1 MQQKKNIHSIIL
13 ARGGSKG
20 IKNKNLKFINGKPL
34 LYWSINSSLKSK
46 LIQNTWV
53 SSDSNKILNFAEK
66 YGAKII
72 KRPKNLSG
80 DKNSSESGWLHA
92 LNEIEKEKK
101 VKVDCIVGI
110 QNTSPLRL
118 KNDLDDALIKFFNY
132 NYDSMFACTFKHDIF
147 FSWILKN
154 KRIKSNYKIFKRPL
168 RQKMDNFILENGSF
182 YIFKSKKFRKLKNR
196 LFGKIGF
203 FQQNVFSSFQIDDEE
218 DFSLLKTL
226 MESKLIKKKYNLN

>member
-20 IKNKNLKFINGKPL
+20 IKNKNLKLINGKPL

-154 KRIKSNYKIFKRPL
+154 KKIKSNYKIFKRPL

-182 YIFKSKKFRKLKNR
+182 YIFKSKKFRKLQNR